1 MPRRAI
7 VIFPELLEAS
17 PIFELRRR
25 FDPLAE
31 LVPPHLTLVF
41 PFDSELTT
49 GQMRDHVQGSVTG
62 IAAFPVRLSQVTGSE
77 GEYLFLNIK
86 YGNDGIIALHDRL
99 YTGLLENLLAIEYTF
114 TPHMTI
120 GRLEDR
126 VAFRGA
132 LEFSRTLDLRIDIR
146 VSEVSTYLIDATGP
160 RRIELVTTL
169 ASS

>member
-1 MPRRAI
+1 MPRRVI
-7 VIFPELLEAS
+7 VIFPEIAAAS

-31 LVPPHLTLVF
+31 LVPPHITLVF

-49 GQMRDHVQGSVTG
+49 GQLRDHVQSCVEGL
-62 IAAFPVRLSQVTGSE
+62 APFPVRLSQVTGSE

-86 YGNDGIIALHDRL
+86 HGNDELIALHDRL
-99 YTGLLENLLAIEYTF
+99 YTGPLESLLAIEYTF

-120 GRLEDR
+120 GRLADLA
-126 VAFRGA
+126 AFREA
-132 LEFSRTLDLRIDIR
+132 LESSRTLDLQIDIR
-146 VSEVSTYLIDATGP
+146 VSELSTYLIDAAGP